1 MQEKKKL
8 NDLVSKDIV
17 AEAERLEVMD
27 KAVLVL
33 AELLF
38 TEDMANQMTKY
49 SAIFKKVFFITA
61 S

>member
-1 MQEKKKL
+1 
-8 NDLVSKDIV
+8 
-17 AEAERLEVMD
+17 MD